1 MKAWYPEE
9 TLVDLGHE
17 ISAYCELKY
26 LVSSERFLSVQTNKS
41 TEVSYIDKV
50 TSRVSVWERHVLLQ
64 APNDIGSS

>member
-50 TSRVSVWERHVLLQ
+50 TSRVSV
-64 APNDIGSS
+64 